1 MGAKM
6 GIDIEHRFDRKK
18 GRRAPVSQDVYLRL
32 LVKLYRFLA
41 RRTKSSF
48 NQVILKRLF
57 MSKINRPPLSLARIL
72 RRVKKPGNEG
82 KLIVTVSTVTD
93 DNRIVSIPKL
103 TICALRFTEGA
114 RARILKAGGECLT
127 FDQLALRSPTGK
139 KTLLMQGPRRAR
151 EACRHFGAAP
161 GVPHS
166 NTKPFVRSKGR
177 KFERARGRRRSRAF
191 KV

>member
-1 MGAKM
+1 M
-6 GIDIEHRFDRKK
+6 
-18 GRRAPVSQDVYLRL
+18 
-32 LVKLYRFLA
+32 
-41 RRTKSSF
+41 
-48 NQVILKRLF
+48 
-57 MSKINRPPLSLARIL
+57 
-72 RRVKKPGNEG
+72 KKPGNEG

-166 NTKPFVRSKGR
+166 NTKYAFILCFVIGYML
-177 KFERARGRRRSRAF
+177 FF
-191 KV
+191 PQ